1 MTALQRRLQSLRT
14 RWNAAN
20 ECHLITLGWAYG
32 VLSAS
37 RGSAGHQLAPSATA
51 LPSARWTTQGVVLVS
66 AYQAVSTKPSTA
78 ETAIDPTAREMS
90 PPVLASA
97 LVTDTRGRILV
108 LTHPQPS
115 GGAAVSL
122 PVVQSTG
129 AHPPQAELAN
139 TLYSHFDVHPY
150 QAKRLLAVDCEQW
163 SPVLSVVCHLYLFGP
178 LDEHQA
184 RRATQTPPPVTAQ
197 WLAPKD
203 AIPLFPEAVVVRVRA
218 AVDAWHSGSIAYLV
232 GGRVQP
238 GSPAGFQRGLRSFV
252 EQSVAVDVDLYQ
264 AHRPKVLAEVN
275 IVLTDPGGRALL
287 LQPTSSRSELWEL
300 PGGGIDSDAGE
311 GPREAAGRALRD
323 QLGLDV
329 PLGRL
334 LAVDWSHGAPWL
346 SRVAYVFRGVT
357 LGEHDLARIRL
368 VPHRNAAWRMVSV
381 DDSAAL
387 VSEPLLRRLDACVT
401 ALWNNTGPLELTC
414 GAPSHWAGPVTRS
427 E

>member
-1 MTALQRRLQSLRT
+1 M
-14 RWNAAN
+14 
-20 ECHLITLGWAYG
+20 
-32 VLSAS
+32 SA
-37 RGSAGHQLAPSATA
+37 HQPL
-51 LPSARWTTQGVVLVS
+51 
-66 AYQAVSTKPSTA
+66 STKPSA
-78 ETAIDPTAREMS
+78 VETANAPAAQGTS

-97 LVTDTRGRILV
+97 LVTDARGRVLV
-108 LTHPQPS
+108 LTHPRPS

-122 PVVQSTG
+122 PVVQCTG

-139 TLYSHFDVHPY
+139 ALYSLFDVHPY
-150 QAKRLLAVDCEQW
+150 QGKRLLAVDCEQW
-163 SPVLSVVCHLYLFGP
+163 SAVLSVVRHLYLFGP

-197 WLAPKD
+197 WLAPED
-203 AIPLFPEAVVVRVRA
+203 AIPLFPDAVVDRVRA

-238 GSPAGFQRGLRSFV
+238 GSPAGFPRGLRSFV
-252 EQSVAVDVDLYQ
+252 EQSVAVDTDLYQ

-275 IVLTDPGGRALL
+275 IVLTDAGGRLLL
-287 LQPTSSRSELWEL
+287 LQPTSSRSQLWEL

-311 GPREAAGRALRD
+311 GPREAARRALRD

-346 SRVAYVFRGVT
+346 SRMTYTFHGAT

-387 VSEPLLRRLDACVT
+387 VSEPSLRRLDACVT
-401 ALWNNTGPLELTC
+401 ALWNNTGPLELTS
-414 GAPSHWAGPVTRS
+414 GTPSH
-427 E
+427 